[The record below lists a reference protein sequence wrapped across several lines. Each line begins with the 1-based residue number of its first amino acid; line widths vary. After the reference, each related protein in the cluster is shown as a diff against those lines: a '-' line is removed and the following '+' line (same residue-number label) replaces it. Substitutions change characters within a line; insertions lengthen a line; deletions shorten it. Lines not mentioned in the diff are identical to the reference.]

1 MAGDLGPERH
11 VTCYS
16 GATIDTPFREKYPSC
31 NHFDARPVTGRL
43 GERRI
48 ACDDRRLER
57 LRQSHIHGV
66 VRRNVFPQFPR
77 ASQEIDVGMTVEIEI
92 GQIRNRL
99 GRPLRGHLAC
109 PYESTESLRH
119 FNVCQVR

>member
-1 MAGDLGPERH
+1 MYGST
-11 VTCYS
+11 TCMIRPRIRASS
-16 GATIDTPFREKYPSC
+16 G

-57 LRQSHIHGV
+57 FRQSNIHSV

-77 ASQEIDVGMTVEIEI
+77 ASEEIDVGMTVEIEI

-99 GRPLRGHLAC
+99 GRPARRHLAC
-109 PYESTESLRH
+109 PYESTEALRH